1 MEAFHHIRGEVNPAD
16 ILSKHWAHHA
26 VWRQLQAI
34 LFWKGDTADLLDKED
49 QAKAKEGERQ
59 SIPSV

>member
-1 MEAFHHIRGEVNPAD
+1 VNPAD
-16 ILSKHWAHHA
+16 VLSKHWAHHA
-26 VWRQLQAI
+26 VWSQLQAI